1 MTHAVRADV
10 FPSGA
15 DTVARQHRGWS
26 GALRASLNDL
36 MSELTVRVFSLSR
49 CLCKFELA
57 LFNHMIGIMYCIVNA
72 LLLE

>member
-1 MTHAVRADV
+1 VRADV

-26 GALRASLNDL
+26 GALRASQ
-36 MSELTVRVFSLSR
+36 LTVRVFSLSR